1 MTPLNTFSKNL
12 FMFSLLWAGILVGS
26 WSSATEIPQKNAP
39 EKIWS
44 QDKRFIDNGDGTISD
59 TKTNLMWM
67 KQESYQQT
75 GHWITWMESFDYI
88 KKVNENGF
96 ANHFDW
102 QMPTLKDLKTLYEP
116 HKVNSR
122 QVGREMIIHI
132 DPIFDK
138 EGSGAWWALE
148 ANGHFNAF
156 GIEFNN
162 GNRFSAPKKSKAR
175 KAVRP
180 MRVITP

>member
-1 MTPLNTFSKNL
+1 MVSML
-12 FMFSLLWAGILVGS
+12 FWVLT
-26 WSSATEIPQKNAP
+26 WSSSSLADLAQKPSA

-44 QDKRFIDNGDGTISD
+44 QDKRFVDNGDGTITD

-75 GHWITWMESFDYI
+75 GHWLTWFESFDFI
-88 KKVNENGF
+88 KKTNENGF
-96 ANHFDW
+96 ANYFDW
-102 QMPTLKDLKTLYEP
+102 QMPTLKDLETLHEP
-116 HKVNSR
+116 HKTNSK

-132 DPIFDK
+132 DPIFEK

-180 MRVITP
+180 MRVVKP